1 MVFDATFNNI
11 SVISCAVSF
20 IRGGNRMT
28 RRKPPTCHKSLT
40 NFIHNVVHLTLL
52 EIELI
57 TVTILRQMRQ
67 MSHTEI
73 DNFFFYTYT
82 KILFK
87 NYII

>member
-1 MVFDATFNNI
+1 MYFSLSVLVFI
-11 SVISCAVSF
+11 EEYRHVHF
-20 IRGGNRMT
+20 IIINCMA
-28 RRKPPTCHKSLT
+28 
-40 NFIHNVVHLTLL
+40 
-52 EIELI
+52 
-57 TVTILRQMRQ
+57 VTILRQMRQ